1 MNVKISVF
9 NGIITLIGYIC
20 NMRQYIVDAFAEEL
34 FTGNPAAVL
43 PCREM
48 PSPELMLKIAIENNY
63 SKRGGI
69 VGVRLGE
76 ERVYITGQACLF
88 MEGDIPFDL

>member
-1 MNVKISVF
+1 MAPVWAPKLGKTV
-9 NGIITLIGYIC
+9 
-20 NMRQYIVDAFAEEL
+20 MRAKQI
-34 FTGNPAAVL
+34 
-43 PCREM
+43 
-48 PSPELMLKIAIENNY
+48 

-76 ERVYITGQACLF
+76 DRVYITGKACLF

>member
-1 MNVKISVF
+1 MLPELYPRQQTSKWHTGTGPSVLVPHECRNAVDKIANTNSNVFLMNVKISVF

-43 PCREM
+43 PCRD
-48 PSPELMLKIAIENNY
+48 
-63 SKRGGI
+63 G
-69 VGVRLGE
+69 LG
-76 ERVYITGQACLF
+76 
-88 MEGDIPFDL
+88 P

>member
-1 MNVKISVF
+1 MPLPRNFLLAIPRLFFLAGTVWAPKLGKTV
-9 NGIITLIGYIC
+9 
-20 NMRQYIVDAFAEEL
+20 MRAKQI
-34 FTGNPAAVL
+34 
-43 PCREM
+43 
-48 PSPELMLKIAIENNY
+48 